1 MSTQLIEYLPLKGSQ
16 RILGFVV
23 FLFFFLNKVL
33 EIVETEI
40 ILPSRRQTE
49 TGQYV
54 GANDTSGINML
65 SIYEEGLKVSGRG
78 GSWDEAG
85 V

>member
-1 MSTQLIEYLPLKGSQ
+1 METVG
-16 RILGFVV
+16 
-23 FLFFFLNKVL
+23 
-33 EIVETEI
+33 TEI

-85 V
+85 I

>member
-16 RILGFVV
+16 RILV
-23 FLFFFLNKVL
+23 FCFLFLNKVL
-33 EIVETEI
+33 EIVGTEM

-85 V
+85 I